1 MENPFD
7 LRAFLAK
14 IEAAG
19 QLARIPG
26 ALLDGEVGA
35 LTELNARRGGPAL
48 LFSGFEGFPRASG
61 C

>member
-14 IEAAG
+14 IEAEG

-35 LTELNARRGGPAL
+35 LTELNARRCSSAAL
-48 LFSGFEGFPRASG
+48 RASPRASG